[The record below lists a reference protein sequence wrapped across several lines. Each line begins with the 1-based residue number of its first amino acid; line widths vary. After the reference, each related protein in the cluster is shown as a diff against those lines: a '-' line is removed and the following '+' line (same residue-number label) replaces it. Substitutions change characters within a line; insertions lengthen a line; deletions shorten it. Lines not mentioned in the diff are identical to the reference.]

1 MKDESFRVTPVDV
14 RNQPFARTM
23 RGYDPGQ
30 VEEFRGRVADELERL
45 IRQNLE
51 LDGKV
56 KNLIEQLRAFRERDK
71 ALNDAL
77 VSAQQLR
84 SEIREQAD
92 REAQLILRE
101 ARAEGDRIVDA
112 AREDIRHL
120 ASEVEML
127 ERTRRSYLSQL
138 RALVERQ
145 LHDID
150 AAIATPPPLPTP
162 IAGAIGSPAPDAARD
177 ARDARPAHPT
187 PAWLDT
193 LVNE

>member
-1 MKDESFRVTPVDV
+1 MIDESFRVTPVEV
-14 RNQPFARTM
+14 RNQQFGRAM

-101 ARAEGDRIVDA
+101 ARAEGDRLVDA
-112 AREDIRHL
+112 ARAEARAMEAQL
-120 ASEVEML
+120 ASL
-127 ERTRRSYLSQL
+127 ERARRAFLGQL
-138 RALVERQ
+138 RALAERQ
-145 LHDID
+145 LQEID
-150 AAIATPPPLPTP
+150 AIETTLHQQP
-162 IAGAIGSPAPDAARD
+162 GAEPAVSEPARQ
-177 ARDARPAHPT
+177 PNKT
-187 PAWLDT
+187 PAWLDS
-193 LVNE
+193 LVSE